1 MRSGPKDDGD
11 WIMAVYAWRRA
22 YHRVLGW
29 HAPALRRAAVVLVI
43 EVVATLLLLPY
54 APWELA
60 VILGWDF
67 GAAAFLASTG
77 HMIIRADATDT
88 EMLAGEEDATRTAG
102 ALVLVTV
109 CTVSLLGVGFAI
121 RLARDS
127 SGGLRVVL
135 VAVAVLTVLISWI
148 TLNSVFVLRY
158 AHLCYGPAKGG
169 IDFGDP
175 DTRARPTYRDLAY
188 VAFTIGMTYQVS
200 DTVLRN
206 PRTRRTV
213 LSHAALAY
221 VFGVVIIAGAV
232 NLIAGLML

>member
-1 MRSGPKDDGD
+1 
-11 WIMAVYAWRRA
+11 MAAHVWRRA

-43 EVVATLLLLPY
+43 EVVATLVLLMY

-60 VILGWDF
+60 VILGWDV
-67 GAAAFLASTG
+67 GAALFLASTG
-77 HMIIRADATDT
+77 HMIIRADAADT
-88 EMLAGEEDATRTAG
+88 ETLASEEDATRTAG
-102 ALVLVTV
+102 AFVLVSV

-121 RLARDS
+121 RLAGDS

-135 VAVAVLTVLISWI
+135 IAVAVLTVLVSWL
-148 TLNSVFVLRY
+148 TLNFIFVLKY

-169 IDFGDP
+169 IDFGDA
-175 DTRARPTYRDLAY
+175 DTRARPTYGDLAY

-200 DTVLRN
+200 DTVLRD

-221 VFGVVIIAGAV
+221 VFGVVIIAGAI
-232 NLIAGLML
+232 NLIAGLMR

>member
-1 MRSGPKDDGD
+1 MTPRLAHPPLGGLE
-11 WIMAVYAWRRA
+11 VGRRA
-22 YHRVLGW
+22 YHGLLGW
-29 HAPALRRAAVVLVI
+29 HAPALRRTVVVLVI
-43 EVVATLLLLPY
+43 QSVATLLLLMY

-77 HMIIRADATDT
+77 HLITRADAADT
-88 EMLAGEEDATRTAG
+88 EMLASKEDATRTAG
-102 ALVLVTV
+102 ALVLVSV
-109 CTVSLLGVGFAI
+109 CTVSLFGVGFAI
-121 RLARDS
+121 RLAGDS
-127 SGGLRVVL
+127 SGRLRVVL
-135 VAVAVLTVLISWI
+135 IAVAVLTVLVSWM
-148 TLNSVFVLRY
+148 TLNFIYVLKY

-200 DTVLRN
+200 DTVLRH
-206 PRTRRTV
+206 PQMRRTV

-221 VFGVVIIAGAV
+221 LFGVVIIAGAI
-232 NLIAGLML
+232 NLIAGLMR

>member
-1 MRSGPKDDGD
+1 MTGD
-11 WIMAVYAWRRA
+11 WIMAAHSWRRA

-29 HAPALRRAAVVLVI
+29 HAPALRRTVVVLVI
-43 EVVATLLLLPY
+43 EFVATLLLLVY
-54 APWELA
+54 APWQLA
-60 VILGWDF
+60 VILGWDV

-77 HMIIRADATDT
+77 HMIVRADAADT
-88 EMLAGEEDATRTAG
+88 EMLASEEDATRTAG
-102 ALVLVTV
+102 ALVLVSV

-121 RLARDS
+121 RLAGDR

-135 VAVAVLTVLISWI
+135 IAVAVLTVLISWM
-148 TLNSVFVLRY
+148 TLNFIYVLRY

-169 IDFGDP
+169 IDFGDS
-175 DTRARPTYRDLAY
+175 DTRARPTYSDLAY

-206 PRTRRTV
+206 PQTRRTV

-221 VFGVVIIAGAV
+221 VFGVVIIAGAI
-232 NLIAGLML
+232 NLIAGLMR

>member
-1 MRSGPKDDGD
+1 
-11 WIMAVYAWRRA
+11 MAAHVWRRA

-29 HAPALRRAAVVLVI
+29 HAPALRRAAVVLAI
-43 EVVATLLLLPY
+43 ELAATLLLLMY

-60 VILGWDF
+60 VILGWDI

-77 HMIIRADATDT
+77 HMIIRADAADT
-88 EMLAGEEDATRTAG
+88 ETLASEEDATRTAG
-102 ALVLVTV
+102 AFVLVSV

-121 RLARDS
+121 RLAGDS
-127 SGGLRVVL
+127 SGGLRVAL
-135 VAVAVLTVLISWI
+135 IAVAVLTVLVSWL
-148 TLNSVFVLRY
+148 TLNFIFVLKY

-169 IDFGDP
+169 IDFGDA

-200 DTVLRN
+200 DTVLRD

-221 VFGVVIIAGAV
+221 VFGVVIIAGAI
-232 NLIAGLML
+232 NLIAGLMR

>member
-1 MRSGPKDDGD
+1 
-11 WIMAVYAWRRA
+11 MAAHVWRRA

-43 EVVATLLLLPY
+43 EVVATLVLLMY

-60 VILGWDF
+60 VILGWDV
-67 GAAAFLASTG
+67 GAAVFLASTG
-77 HMIIRADATDT
+77 HMIIRADAADT
-88 EMLAGEEDATRTAG
+88 ETLASEEDATRTAG
-102 ALVLVTV
+102 AFVLVSV

-121 RLARDS
+121 RLAGDS

-135 VAVAVLTVLISWI
+135 IAVAVLTVLVSWL
-148 TLNSVFVLRY
+148 TLNFIFVLKY

-169 IDFGDP
+169 IDFGDA
-175 DTRARPTYRDLAY
+175 DTRARPTYGDLAY

-200 DTVLRN
+200 DTVLRD

-213 LSHAALAY
+213 LSHGALAY
-221 VFGVVIIAGAV
+221 VFGVVIIAGAI
-232 NLIAGLML
+232 NLIAGLMR

>member
-1 MRSGPKDDGD
+1 
-11 WIMAVYAWRRA
+11 MAAHSWRRA

-29 HAPALRRAAVVLVI
+29 HAPALRRAVVVLVI
-43 EVVATLLLLPY
+43 EFVATLLLLVH

-67 GAAAFLASTG
+67 GAAAFLTSTG
-77 HMIIRADATDT
+77 HLITRADAADT
-88 EMLAGEEDATRTAG
+88 EMLASKEDATRTAG
-102 ALVLVTV
+102 AIVLVSV

-135 VAVAVLTVLISWI
+135 IAVAVLTVLISWM
-148 TLNSVFVLRY
+148 TLNFIYVLRY

-232 NLIAGLML
+232 NLIAGLMR

>member
-1 MRSGPKDDGD
+1 
-11 WIMAVYAWRRA
+11 MAAHVWRRA

-29 HAPALRRAAVVLVI
+29 HAPALRRVAVVLVV
-43 EVVATLLLLPY
+43 EVVATLVLLAY

-60 VILGWDF
+60 MILGSDV

-77 HMIIRADATDT
+77 HMIIRADAADT
-88 EMLAGEEDATRTAG
+88 EMSASEEDATRTA
-102 ALVLVTV
+102 ATFVLVSV
-109 CTVSLLGVGFAI
+109 CIVSLLGVGFAI
-121 RLARDS
+121 RLAGGS

-135 VAVAVLTVLISWI
+135 IAIAVATVLVSWL
-148 TLNSVFVLRY
+148 TLNLIFVLRY

-169 IDFGDP
+169 IDFGDE
-175 DTRARPTYRDLAY
+175 DTRTRPTYRDLAY

-200 DTVLRN
+200 DTALRD

-221 VFGVVIIAGAV
+221 VFGVVIIAGAI
-232 NLIAGLML
+232 NLIAGLMH

>member
-1 MRSGPKDDGD
+1 
-11 WIMAVYAWRRA
+11 MAAHLWRQA
-22 YHRVLGW
+22 YHRLLGW
-29 HAPALRRAAVVLVI
+29 HAPALRRAVVVLVI
-43 EVVATLLLLPY
+43 EFVATLLLLVY

-77 HMIIRADATDT
+77 HLITRADAADT
-88 EMLAGEEDATRTAG
+88 EMLASEEDATRAAG
-102 ALVLVTV
+102 AFVLVSV
-109 CTVSLLGVGFAI
+109 CIVSLLGVGFAL
-121 RLARDS
+121 RLAGDS
-127 SGGLRVVL
+127 SGGMRVVL
-135 VAVAVLTVLISWI
+135 IAVAVLTVLISWV
-148 TLNSVFVLRY
+148 TLNFIYVLRY
-158 AHLCYGPAKGG
+158 AHLCYGPARGG

-221 VFGVVIIAGAV
+221 VFGVVIIAGPSTSSPV
-232 NLIAGLML
+232 

>member
-1 MRSGPKDDGD
+1 
-11 WIMAVYAWRRA
+11 MAAHVWRRA

-29 HAPALRRAAVVLVI
+29 HAPALRRAAVVLAI
-43 EVVATLLLLPY
+43 ELVATLLLRMY

-60 VILGWDF
+60 VILGWDI

-77 HMIIRADATDT
+77 HMIIRADAADT
-88 EMLAGEEDATRTAG
+88 ETLASEEDATRTAG
-102 ALVLVTV
+102 GFVLVSV

-121 RLARDS
+121 RLAGDS
-127 SGGLRVVL
+127 SGGLRVAL
-135 VAVAVLTVLISWI
+135 IAVAVLTVLVSWL
-148 TLNSVFVLRY
+148 TLNFIFVLKY

-169 IDFGDP
+169 IDFGDA

-200 DTVLRN
+200 DTVLRD

-221 VFGVVIIAGAV
+221 VFGVVIIAGAI
-232 NLIAGLML
+232 NLIAGLMR